1 MYTSITLK
9 LPTYNNNIYPSAFV
23 KDFAVGAPYDGLY
36 GRGAVYI
43 YHGSATGVRKE
54 STQVSENKMNIAL

>member
-1 MYTSITLK
+1 MLTFYVFS
-9 LPTYNNNIYPSAFV
+9 
-23 KDFAVGAPYDGLY
+23 DFAVGAPYDGLY

-54 STQVSENKMNIAL
+54 STQVSGNEMCTTA